1 MATPAE
7 FESGEGGVP
16 GALSDIAMPAE
27 IQPSRG
33 HTVSVVTILTLFV
46 AILGFLRE
54 ATLAARFGVSATMDA
69 YFGAIFIP
77 TNIYLI
83 LVVGTVSPILI
94 PILLHED
101 ANDHAKV
108 SEVFSVVINFVL
120 ILFTAVVF
128 CGVITAHLWLP
139 WLFPGF
145 DTATKAM
152 ALRLIYII
160 FPARPV
166 LALAGIFTAT
176 LNGYH
181 KFALAAFSPAL
192 SSFVVIAAA
201 LLARGDRA
209 IYIVG
214 IGTTI
219 GFVLQFLILVPAT
232 RSLGIRYHLSMSL
245 RHPAIRRLARLGGP
259 LLLYLAV
266 ANASLVVERNLASR
280 LSAGALSA
288 LTYAM
293 RLFTVPSNF
302 LAAPLAIVAYP
313 HFAREALRPDYGE
326 LRKELSQSLRFV
338 VFLFLPITVWTVLN
352 ALPVTRVLY
361 ERGQFNIEDST
372 VVSRVLMLYGI
383 GILPNA
389 IAIILL
395 RCFYAVEDTITP
407 LWAESIDLV
416 FFILAA
422 TLLTRRFGIEGLAV
436 TRGLT
441 FFLVGGILAL
451 VLSRKKALLNF
462 DRDFLLFVGKTAAA
476 TVVMALVS
484 WIALK
489 LLQSAFDHAGTFAR
503 LGILGVILLGSGAAF
518 LAVASLLKMR
528 ESKRLLQTASSL
540 VQSIGVIW

>member
-1 MATPAE
+1 
-7 FESGEGGVP
+7 
-16 GALSDIAMPAE
+16 
-27 IQPSRG
+27 
-33 HTVSVVTILTLFV
+33 
-46 AILGFLRE
+46 
-54 ATLAARFGVSATMDA
+54 
-69 YFGAIFIP
+69 
-77 TNIYLI
+77 
-83 LVVGTVSPILI
+83 
-94 PILLHED
+94 
-101 ANDHAKV
+101 
-108 SEVFSVVINFVL
+108 
-120 ILFTAVVF
+120 
-128 CGVITAHLWLP
+128 
-139 WLFPGF
+139 
-145 DTATKAM
+145 
-152 ALRLIYII
+152 
-160 FPARPV
+160 
-166 LALAGIFTAT
+166 
-176 LNGYH
+176 
-181 KFALAAFSPAL
+181 
-192 SSFVVIAAA
+192 
-201 LLARGDRA
+201 
-209 IYIVG
+209 
-214 IGTTI
+214 
-219 GFVLQFLILVPAT
+219 
-232 RSLGIRYHLSMSL
+232 
-245 RHPAIRRLARLGGP
+245 
-259 LLLYLAV
+259 LAV

-436 TRGLT
+436 TRGMT

-489 LLQSAFDHAGTFAR
+489 LLQSAFDHAGTFSR

-518 LAVASLLKMR
+518 LAVAWLLKMR

-540 VQSIGVIW
+540 IQGIGVIW